1 MAVGA
6 NFNTLLRDTEKL
18 QNKAINIINF
28 KIGSL
33 HLNDLFNK
41 LEILKLKR
49 FDNFQQLPICI

>member
-18 QNKAINIINF
+18 QNKASYIINF
-28 KIGSL
+28 N
-33 HLNDLFNK
+33 LNNLFNK